1 MDKLEKKFY
10 KIKEVAEML
19 EIPAS
24 TLRFWATK
32 FTVINPRRN
41 QGGTRFYSPD
51 DIEKLRMIH
60 FLVKEKGLKLEAAE
74 EQLRSNMSGVS
85 KRHKALERLRG
96 VRDKLNELLVSLNK
110 MR

>member
-1 MDKLEKKFY
+1 MDRLEKQFY

-24 TLRFWATK
+24 TLRFWETK
-32 FTVINPRRN
+32 FTVISPRRN

-60 FLVKEKGLKLEAAE
+60 FLVKEKGLKIEAAQ
-74 EQLRSNMSGVS
+74 EQLRSNKSGVA
-85 KRHKALERLRG
+85 KRHQAVERLRD
-96 VRDKLNELLVSLNK
+96 VRQKLNELLTSLNK

>member
-19 EIPAS
+19 ELPAS
-24 TLRFWATK
+24 TLRFWETK
-32 FTVINPRRN
+32 FSSVNPRRN
-41 QGGTRFYSPD
+41 QGGTRFYSPE

-60 FLVKEKGLKLEAAE
+60 FLVKEKGLKIEAAQ
-74 EQLRSNMSGVS
+74 EQLRTNMSGVS
-85 KRHKALERLRG
+85 KRHQAVERLRG
-96 VRDKLNELLVSLNK
+96 VREKLNELLTSLNK

>member
-24 TLRFWATK
+24 TLRFWETK

>member
-1 MDKLEKKFY
+1 
-10 KIKEVAEML
+10 ML

-24 TLRFWATK
+24 TLRFWETK

>member
-1 MDKLEKKFY
+1 MDKLEKQFY
-10 KIKEVAEML
+10 KIREVADML
-19 EIPAS
+19 DIPAS
-24 TLRFWATK
+24 TLRFWETK
-32 FTVINPRRN
+32 FTVISPRRN

-60 FLVKEKGLKLEAAE
+60 FLVKEKGLKIEAAQ

-85 KRHKALERLRG
+85 RRHRAVERLRD
-96 VRDKLNELLVSLNK
+96 VRGKLSDLLDSLNK